1 MMRGMGTGSLPLIN
15 PPMSASD
22 TQIAE
27 DSMFWV
33 RNLADW
39 FAKYLDDNTPLL
51 TEIAIKWSK
60 SVREAKIEEDETA
73 AENQR
78 KRMKLNT
85 ALANIM

>member
-1 MMRGMGTGSLPLIN
+1 MMRAMGTGSLPLIN

-22 TQIAE
+22 GQIAE

-39 FAKYLDDNTPLL
+39 FAKYMEDNTPLL

-60 SVREAKIEEDETA
+60 SVREAKMEEDETA
-73 AENQR
+73 VENQR